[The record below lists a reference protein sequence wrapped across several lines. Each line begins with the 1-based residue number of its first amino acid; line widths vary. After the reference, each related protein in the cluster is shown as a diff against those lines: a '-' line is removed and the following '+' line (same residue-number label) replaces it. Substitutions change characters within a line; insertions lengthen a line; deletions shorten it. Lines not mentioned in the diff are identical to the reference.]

1 MPENFTI
8 RHSRAHGETAGQLL
22 GWVASEARSI
32 RLRASANAGL
42 APPCAVQASTI
53 SLQQA
58 NQARA
63 AQPGVMAHQPGQGL
77 DVVDE
82 AGIGPIQIAETVQP
96 YVPVER
102 LAGERL

>member
-1 MPENFTI
+1 MHTI
-8 RHSRAHGETAGQLL
+8 LL
-22 GWVASEARSI
+22 HLESV
-32 RLRASANAGL
+32 SA
-42 APPCAVQASTI
+42 I

-102 LAGERL
+102 LATWLARLDDEDDD